1 MRCSRAVGGPPPRGP
16 GRTSSAWSGTTRA
29 PYPDRRRHRSLPLAA
44 GGLLLAALLVAPPA
58 AAQNPHFDSLF
69 WQPDLSNGFSDP
81 AFIKAQVERAA
92 RAGTRTIVLQ
102 WLGRGRDDVLDH
114 PADPVRVLLDE
125 AAARGLTVWL
135 GTWENPAIWTTRQPN
150 LIAWKRA
157 MVVGT
162 ALAARAA
169 ERYAAHPAFAGWYW
183 TPEAVWWDP
192 PEPDLLERLTST
204 TAEAVQHLKLLGG
217 HPVAIALGPGGR
229 GEANLLS
236 LSWCRYLE
244 GSGADVVVVMDGV
257 GSAHLDLMLVPAL
270 YDVMF
275 RCAER
280 ADATL
285 WADMELFGPDG
296 AAPNLR
302 RLEAQYAAAREGAS
316 QVIGFDLSHHL
327 APGTVGERF
336 WRGEHPRADPL
347 PVQLVGDPALPWTD
361 RTRFPR
367 VDAVLPRSR
376 RVDRVEL
383 VLRGT
388 QPHGVLLN
396 GLNGGVH
403 ELGELSAQHGPG
415 RDEWTWVWQTDG
427 AAAFVSG
434 LRLRLKARKQ
444 VPTVVEV
451 RVFAAP

>member
-1 MRCSRAVGGPPPRGP
+1 MRCSRAVGGPRLRGP
-16 GRTSSAWSGTTRA
+16 DRTSSSWSGTTRA
-29 PYPDRRRHRSLPLAA
+29 PCPSRPLPRSLPLAA
-44 GGLLLAALLVAPPA
+44 AGLLLAALLAAPPA
-58 AAQNPHFDSLF
+58 VAQNPHFDSLF

-92 RAGTRTIVLQ
+92 RAGTRNLVLQ

-125 AAARGLTVWL
+125 AEARGLSVWL

-162 ALAARAA
+162 ALATRAA

-192 PEPDLLERLTST
+192 PDPDVLERLTAT
-204 TAEAVQHLKLLGG
+204 TAEGVAHLKALSG

-229 GEANLLS
+229 GEANLLP
-236 LSWCRYLE
+236 LSWCRYLQ
-244 GSGADVVVVMDGV
+244 GSGADVVVVMDGI
-257 GSAHLDLMLVPAL
+257 GSAHLDLMLAPAL

-280 ADATL
+280 AGATL
-285 WADMELFGPDG
+285 WADMELFGPGG

-302 RLEAQYAAAREGAS
+302 RLQAQYTVAREGAS
-316 QVIGFDLSHHL
+316 QVVGFDLSHHL

-336 WRGEHPRADPL
+336 WRGERARADPL
-347 PVQLVGDPALPWTD
+347 PVQLVGNPALPWEDGTL
-361 RTRFPR
+361 FPR
-367 VDAVLPRSR
+367 VDAVLPAPT

-388 QPHGVLLN
+388 QPHGVLIN

-403 ELGELSAQHGPG
+403 ELGELSAEHGPG

-427 AAAFVSG
+427 VAPVVNG
-434 LRLRLKARKQ
+434 LRLRLKARQ
-444 VPTVVEV
+444 LAPLVVEV
-451 RVFAAP
+451 RVFGAP